1 LNIES
6 QIEAV
11 LKKYYDAFLSKSWN
25 VFESLLDDKF
35 TYFTDKCTIQNREEF
50 LKFMMSDKWKG
61 SGYSLSD
68 LKFIIS
74 GNDDLAIAKYKV
86 EFKGFVKDTVFDV
99 FAIETTIFSLKNGT
113 WKIIHSHT
121 SNKV

>member
-1 LNIES
+1 MNIES